1 MHSCIYVIIG
11 PNTNTDTDTNDIESA
26 VAKALAPFDEALTVA
41 PYKVHLSSSGIR
53 AMAEHY
59 KVPETNLK
67 QLAGKMQDWMRC
79 RGGIDELGLF
89 ASLTSN
95 PDGKWDWYE
104 IGGRWD
110 GLITGRKRPNSDVLR
125 NNSIRASTLL
135 RARDFSARI
144 PFSIVTPTGEWVE
157 RSTFETTSTGW
168 YTRETP
174 TDVWTAHV
182 RRILAAFPMFRVVCV
197 DTHC

>member
-1 MHSCIYVIIG
+1 MHSCVYVIIG
-11 PNTNTDTDTNDIESA
+11 PNTNTNDIESA
-26 VAKALAPFDEALTVA
+26 VAKALAPFDEAVTVR
-41 PYKVHLSSSGIR
+41 PYKVHLSSSSIR

-67 QLAGKMQDWMRC
+67 QLGRKMRDWMGC
-79 RGGIDELGLF
+79 PGGIDELGLF
-89 ASLTSN
+89 ATLTSN

-110 GLITGRKRPNSDVLR
+110 GFITGRKRPDGDVLR
-125 NNSIRASTLL
+125 NNSILASTLL
-135 RARDFSARI
+135 RARDISSRI

-174 TDVWTAHV
+174 IDVWSAHV
-182 RRILAAFPMFRVVCV
+182 HRILEAFPAYRVVCV
-197 DTHC
+197 DVHC

>member
-1 MHSCIYVIIG
+1 MHSCVYVIIG
-11 PNTNTDTDTNDIESA
+11 PNTNTNTNDIEAA
-26 VAKALAPFDEALTVA
+26 VAKALAPFDEALTVP
-41 PYKVHLSSSGIR
+41 PYKVHLSSSCIR

-59 KVPETNLK
+59 KVPETDLK

-79 RGGIDELGLF
+79 PGGVDELGLF
-89 ASLTSN
+89 ATWTSN

-110 GLITGRKRPNSDVLR
+110 GLVTGRKRPNSDVLR
-125 NNSIRASTLL
+125 NNSIRTSTLL